1 MKLNF
6 FSPCCVILSIFE
18 PEDTH
23 LNLLST
29 DIFVQK
35 FQFMVK
41 SLIPLPTLRQSYRIL
56 EIMAMSTAPQ
66 PTTETKTT
74 SFTSSMADN
83 SDTTTS
89 YPESNDE
96 SSNTMSL
103 KTLTALTRFYGGI
116 SITSFLF
123 GLLLNILVFGYFYSR
138 RKTLSNTLYSVIVV
152 VDMLISLLI
161 FPYIFPHFSKLRAPF
176 LFSSQDFCKFWTV
189 IWGAGSKTT
198 VVLVGFLGVYRTIL
212 LLWPLNSDIRALKKR
227 HVLGCVFLYF
237 LLLLLCE
244 TVPLWQE
251 YHWYFD
257 QLRMRC
263 EWFDLNGCG
272 ETCKRVRTFNY
283 VWNTITLAV
292 PVLPV
297 LMSAGLSVYGLRR
310 GEKGGDEGKKY
321 ASMTIVLFTLLYVV
335 LNIPTLIYWIM
346 MLVHWRSD
354 YTSSLM
360 KFDQPYY
367 FYSNFVEVISVALNS
382 LLNPVLYLYRMRE
395 LRSHVTSYV
404 GVLMKFARQSTVRG
418 REATRS
424 TDLNSGQRNMSS
436 AKENGGDVPLGKI
449 NNVYQ

>member
-1 MKLNF
+1 
-6 FSPCCVILSIFE
+6 
-18 PEDTH
+18 
-23 LNLLST
+23 
-29 DIFVQK
+29 
-35 FQFMVK
+35 
-41 SLIPLPTLRQSYRIL
+41 
-56 EIMAMSTAPQ
+56 MSTPQ
-66 PTTETKTT
+66 PTTENETT
-74 SFTSSMADN
+74 IFTSIVSSN
-83 SDTTTS
+83 SEIIATT
-89 YPESNDE
+89 PEGNHE
-96 SSNTMSL
+96 SSDMMS
-103 KTLTALTRFYGGI
+103 TENLTALTRLYGCI
-116 SITSFLF
+116 SITCFLF
-123 GLLLNILVFGYFYSR
+123 GVLLNILVFGYFYSR

-152 VDMLISLLI
+152 VDMLISLLVL
-161 FPYIFPHFSKLRAPF
+161 PYIFPHFSEVRAPF

-198 VVLVGFLGVYRTIL
+198 VVLVGFLGVFRTIL

-227 HVLGCVFLYF
+227 HVLGCLFLYF

-244 TVPLWQE
+244 TVPLWQQ

-272 ETCKRVRTFNY
+272 ETCKKVRTFNY

-310 GEKGGDEGKKY
+310 GERGRDEGKKY

-354 YTSSLM
+354 YSSSLM

-395 LRSHVTSYV
+395 LRSYVTSNV
-404 GVLMKFARQSTVRG
+404 GVLKKFTRQSTVRG
-418 REATRS
+418 RQATRS
-424 TDLNSGQRNMSS
+424 TDLNSEQRNMASG
-436 AKENGGDVPLGKI
+436 KENCGDVPMGKVK
-449 NNVYQ
+449 NVYH